1 MQSLWMLVAS
11 LLFSIMGVCVK
22 LSASHFSTSEVVLCR
37 GLVGVIFIIGLI
49 KIRGGTL
56 RTAFPRDHLIRG
68 GIGVIS
74 LWMWFYSFR
83 LLPMA
88 TATTLNYMSSI
99 WMAAILFC
107 AAWWQG
113 KKRFE
118 WGLAAAVI
126 FSFIG
131 VALLLRPS
139 IEASQI
145 AGGIVALV
153 SGVLS
158 AIVYLQVRKLG
169 LLGEPEYRVV
179 FYFSLTGFLAGLGG
193 CLSSGEIPFYHPVSA
208 QGLALVITIGLT
220 ATLAQI
226 AMTRAYRLGNTLV
239 TANLQYSGIVFSSLL
254 GLVIWHDALGWMGW
268 TGLAIIL
275 LSGVASTFYHQ
286 ATESA
291 LQPANDPIPPS
302 ESQKLP
308 DSHPATIDLEEN
320 PWPIQR

>member
-49 KIRGGTL
+49 KVRGGTL
-56 RTAFPRDHLIRG
+56 RTAFPRDHMIRG
-68 GIGVIS
+68 VIGVIS

-83 LLPMA
+83 LLPIA

-107 AAWWQG
+107 SAWWQG

-118 WGLAAAVI
+118 WSLAAAI
-126 FSFIG
+126 AFSFIG

-139 IEASQI
+139 IDASQI
-145 AGGIVALV
+145 TGGIIALV

-179 FYFSLTGFLAGLGG
+179 FYFSLTGFLAGLIGS
-193 CLSSGEIPFYHPVSA
+193 LSSGDIPFHHPVSV
-208 QGLALVITIGLT
+208 QGVALVITIGLT

-254 GLVIWHDALGWMGW
+254 GLIIWHDAMGWMGW
-268 TGLAIIL
+268 TGLTIIL
-275 LSGVASTFYHQ
+275 LSGVASTFYQQ
-286 ATESA
+286 ASVST
-291 LQPANDPIPPS
+291 LQPTTDSTSLSKS
-302 ESQKLP
+302 EKTSL
-308 DSHPATIDLEEN
+308 SHSAIIDLEEN
-320 PWPIQR
+320 TWPTQR